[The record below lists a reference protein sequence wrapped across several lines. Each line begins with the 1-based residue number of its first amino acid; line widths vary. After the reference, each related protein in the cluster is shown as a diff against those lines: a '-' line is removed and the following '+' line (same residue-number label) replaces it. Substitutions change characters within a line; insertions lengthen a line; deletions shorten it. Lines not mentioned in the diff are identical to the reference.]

1 MRGWWKR
8 LQPAGQRE
16 AAVGACLAH
25 AALRVSNF
33 TLDGLRPARVHPG
46 RTDGRRAFFLFFK
59 QCEERLNQSKALL
72 SFFFFF
78 FKSAFFQRRL
88 LLLRPGATLGR
99 THPKQT
105 SLFGFVWS
113 PAPDPPSSF
122 SSTTSPFQTQ
132 TYYYPPHNKLL
143 PSVSLTVASQM
154 SLGGGQRAAGQQI
167 DGFHH
172 RSISTLCARS
182 AY

>member
-59 QCEERLNQSKALL
+59 QREERLNQSKALL
-72 SFFFFF
+72 SFFFFQICVLSTAPPAVEAGSHVGMDSSQANLF
-78 FKSAFFQRRL
+78 AWFRL
-88 LLLRPGATLGR
+88 VPPPVFLLHHFPLSNAD
-99 THPKQT
+99 
-105 SLFGFVWS
+105 V
-113 PAPDPPSSF
+113 
-122 SSTTSPFQTQ
+122 
-132 TYYYPPHNKLL
+132 LL
-143 PSVSLTVASQM
+143 PSPQ
-154 SLGGGQRAAGQQI
+154 
-167 DGFHH
+167 
-172 RSISTLCARS
+172 
-182 AY
+182 